1 MQARLLLED
10 GTLFTGAAFGAE
22 GETTGEVVFN
32 TGLTGYQEVLSDPSY
47 CGQIV
52 TMTYPLI
59 GNYGITR
66 DDFESIRPF
75 VHGFVVREHET
86 LPSNWRAQDT
96 VDSLLKEYGIPGIS
110 GIDTRM
116 LTRILRHHGTMRG
129 LLTTGSAPLAE
140 LQERLAASPAMMDQV
155 SRVSTASSLHIPG
168 SRERIAVLD
177 FGSKSGIVRDLVARG
192 CDVVVL
198 PQNTTADT
206 IKKLDPDGIM
216 LSNGPGDP
224 KDVPHAVDTIRE
236 LLGVIPIFG
245 ICLGHQLL
253 SLACGADTE
262 KMKFGHRGGNHPV
275 KELATGRCYITSQN
289 HGYTV
294 KPESIAGTKLAITH
308 INNNDKTVEGV
319 RHTEVPAFSVQYHPE
334 ASPGP
339 QDSGYLFDQFLDMI
353 RAHRATAVK
362 PSRQAVIHLGRDRA
376 YELAAGAAES
386 SPAAEAI
393 SQEAQPA
400 VKGEPTYAEKY

>member
-10 GTLFTGAAFGAE
+10 GTLFTGLAFGAE
-22 GETTGEVVFN
+22 GESTGEVVFN
-32 TGLTGYQEVLSDPSY
+32 TGITGYQEVLSDPSY

-75 VHGFVVREHET
+75 VHGFVVREHESM
-86 LPSNWRAQDT
+86 PSNWRAQDT
-96 VDSLLKEYGIPGIS
+96 VDHLLKEYGIPGIS

-116 LTRILRHHGTMRG
+116 LTRILRHHGTMSG
-129 LLTTGSAPLAE
+129 VLTTGKETVEE
-140 LQERLAASPAMMDQV
+140 LKERLQASTLMRDQV
-155 SRVSTASSLHIPG
+155 ARVSTKSALHIPG
-168 SRERIAVLD
+168 PRERVAVID
-177 FGSKSGIVRDLVARG
+177 YGSKSGIVRDLVSRG
-192 CDVVVL
+192 CDVVIV
-198 PQNTTADT
+198 PQNATADV
-206 IKKLDPDGIM
+206 IRKLDPDGIM

-224 KDVPHAVDTIRE
+224 KDVPHAVETIKN
-236 LLGVIPIFG
+236 LLGEIPIFG

-294 KPESIAGTKLAITH
+294 KTESITGTKLEITH

-319 RHTEVPAFSVQYHPE
+319 RHSEYPAFSVQYHPE

-339 QDSGYLFDQFLDMI
+339 EDSGYLFDQFIEMI
-353 RAHRATAVK
+353 RTHKETVSK
-362 PSRQAVIHLGRDRA
+362 PSRQAAIYL
-376 YELAAGAAES
+376 GAAANRS
-386 SPAAEAI
+386 KAAPAQAEAALGHD
-393 SQEAQPA
+393 EEL
-400 VKGEPTYAEKY
+400 VLKGEPSYAEKC